1 MIKNRYYSYLKNKT
15 DKLISLTGQ
24 NDLIDEGGLFLS
36 NEVEASNNNVD
47 NNDNVSNSNFSII
60 NIDEEKKDTHEE
72 IGIDK
77 QDVLLAKVFKL

>member
-1 MIKNRYYSYLKNKT
+1 MIKNRYYSHLKNKT

-36 NEVEASNNNVD
+36 NEVDASNNNVD

-60 NIDEEKKDTHEE
+60 NIDEGKKRYS
-72 IGIDK
+72 
-77 QDVLLAKVFKL
+77 